1 MNLAQI
7 LFFALSTVLF
17 LSLSRFQNVNT
28 LRSYEK
34 IILLIAFLFSVV
46 LILKPSLLDLI
57 AKPLLIER
65 GTDLLFY
72 IYIFLSFWGVIK
84 CHIRLNQINSKLN
97 KLISEIS
104 INNNF
109 KK

>member
-1 MNLAQI
+1 MNLTQI
-7 LFFALSTVLF
+7 LFILLSSSLF
-17 LSLSRFQNVNT
+17 LSLLRFKNANT

-34 IILLIAFLFSVV
+34 IVLLVFFLLSII
-46 LILKPSLLDLI
+46 LILKPLLLDLI

-72 IYIFLSFWGVIK
+72 IYILLSFWGVIK

-97 KLISEIS
+97 KLISEVT
-104 INNNF
+104 INNELKN
-109 KK
+109 